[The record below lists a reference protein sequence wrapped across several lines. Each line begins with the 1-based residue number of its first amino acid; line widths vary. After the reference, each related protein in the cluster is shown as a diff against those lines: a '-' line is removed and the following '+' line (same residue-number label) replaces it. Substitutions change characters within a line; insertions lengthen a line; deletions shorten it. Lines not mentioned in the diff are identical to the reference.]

1 MPVAKRRMNLPVNR
15 DAGVHSWYLAVSG
28 EFPFFDL
35 FLGADCIGVLAR
47 GSFFEIQVFHSF
59 RTDLGTFLNLVSSR
73 LYRCFAESP
82 FFSPSPPVILGTYP
96 GAQDKGSP
104 CVLRRFWGVRRFL
117 IFFTGFC

>member
-1 MPVAKRRMNLPVNR
+1 MTVSKRITNFGVNR
-15 DAGVHSWYLAVSG
+15 DAGVDSQYLAVSG

-82 FFSPSPPVILGTYP
+82 LFVTFATCDSLYLPR
-96 GAQDKGSP
+96 
-104 CVLRRFWGVRRFL
+104 C
-117 IFFTGFC
+117 TG